1 MKLAIPMDEKRIE
14 ANVSESF
21 GRAPYILI
29 FDHETS
35 ESLFFDNVA
44 SKSRGG
50 AGIKAAQMVIDKGAD
65 VLLAPRLGQNA
76 ADVLKAANINVYKTI
91 GGSAKDNVEA
101 FVAGKLNLL
110 DDIHAGYHNHNPG
123 GR

>member
-1 MKLAIPMDEKRIE
+1 MDEKRFDS
-14 ANVSESF
+14 NVAESF

-29 FDHETS
+29 YDQETS
-35 ESLFFDNVA
+35 ESLFFDNLA
-44 SKSRGG
+44 ATSRGG
-50 AGIKAAQMVIDKGAD
+50 AGIKAAQMVIDKGANA
-65 VLLAPRLGQNA
+65 LLAPRLGQNA

>member
-1 MKLAIPMDEKRIE
+1 
-14 ANVSESF
+14 
-21 GRAPYILI
+21 
-29 FDHETS
+29 
-35 ESLFFDNVA
+35 
-44 SKSRGG
+44 
-50 AGIKAAQMVIDKGAD
+50 MVIGEGTRR
-65 VLLAPRLGQNA
+65 LPRLGQNA